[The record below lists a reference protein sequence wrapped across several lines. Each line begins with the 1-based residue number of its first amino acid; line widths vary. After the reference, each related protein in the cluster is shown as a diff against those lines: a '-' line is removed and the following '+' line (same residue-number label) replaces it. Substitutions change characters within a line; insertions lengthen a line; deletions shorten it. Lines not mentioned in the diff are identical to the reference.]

1 MNKNWIKEIKLK
13 IQERRDKRFL
23 HQLERVIQNNYIK
36 ASPIID
42 GYIMVSRDMLCTS
55 SDHFDKPIDR
65 IRYDMEHPNPKTI
78 NIEAT
83 EDLSHQL
90 KP

>member
-1 MNKNWIKEIKLK
+1 MKKLKNW

-23 HQLERVIQNNYIK
+23 AQLERVIQNNYIK

-42 GYIMVSRDMLCTS
+42 GYILASRDMGCTGG
-55 SDHFDKPIDR
+55 HFDKPIDR
-65 IRYDMEHPNPKTI
+65 LRYDMEHPNPRTI
-78 NIEAT
+78 NVEAT